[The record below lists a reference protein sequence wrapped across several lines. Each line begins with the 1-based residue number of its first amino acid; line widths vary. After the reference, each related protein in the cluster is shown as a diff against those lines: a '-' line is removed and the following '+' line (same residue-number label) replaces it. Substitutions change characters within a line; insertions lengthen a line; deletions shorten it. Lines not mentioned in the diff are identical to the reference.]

1 MSTQALNTKHSSSEW
16 IWIDC
21 LHENPCL
28 QKEQLCICWPISSH
42 FGRDTTYLFWWV
54 YEYCTEAGMILIE
67 SKQDKTHTHT
77 HSTLKTNNNKKKL
90 SKPEWMH
97 EHFRSLR
104 RTQAS
109 CVVLDCWVTSPKCSW
124 CTWLHCLAL

>member
-1 MSTQALNTKHSSSEW
+1 MSTQALNTKHNSEW

-28 QKEQLCICWPISSH
+28 QKEQLCICRPISSH
-42 FGRDTTYLFWWV
+42 FGRDTTYLSWWV

-67 SKQDKTHTHT
+67 PKQDNTHTHT
-77 HSTLKTNNNKKKL
+77 HHFKNKNKKTEQTWVEPWTFLKSPKDL
-90 SKPEWMH
+90 GIHYAW
-97 EHFRSLR
+97 FF
-104 RTQAS
+104 
-109 CVVLDCWVTSPKCSW
+109 DCWVTSPKCSW